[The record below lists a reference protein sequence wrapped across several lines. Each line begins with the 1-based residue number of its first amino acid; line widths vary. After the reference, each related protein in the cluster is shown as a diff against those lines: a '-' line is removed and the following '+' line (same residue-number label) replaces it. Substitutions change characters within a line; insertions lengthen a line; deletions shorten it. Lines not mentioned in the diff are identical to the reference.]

1 MYYYQGYYVTIRACS
16 AVYSWFSVAP
26 LTLSTTTT
34 MAWNA
39 GSTASLP
46 ANGAPPPPTPPPS
59 PEERLLPRFRTLSRR
74 LSKVRRPRLLLC
86 YRFVTCVML
95 VVVLAIT
102 TCGCCRLLFSRTGA
116 TAERSARAAAISSC
130 ATGSHLS
137 KNFRTKE
144 QRERGAELLAHGA
157 VQNEVDAG
165 VDQGQDIHQ
174 VTWWQKAKGI
184 GLLYLKAKWRSVEFT
199 VALCIVHIY
208 LLSLR

>member
-1 MYYYQGYYVTIRACS
+1 
-16 AVYSWFSVAP
+16 
-26 LTLSTTTT
+26 

-39 GSTASLP
+39 GSNASLP

-137 KNFRTKE
+137 KNFGRKSSVNVVRNCLLME
-144 QRERGAELLAHGA
+144 QYKMKLMLELIRAKISIRSPG
-157 VQNEVDAG
+157 G
-165 VDQGQDIHQ
+165 KR
-174 VTWWQKAKGI
+174 QKALAYYILKRNGDLWN
-184 GLLYLKAKWRSVEFT
+184 LLWRY
-199 VALCIVHIY
+199 A
-208 LLSLR
+208 

>member
-1 MYYYQGYYVTIRACS
+1 
-16 AVYSWFSVAP
+16 
-26 LTLSTTTT
+26 

-102 TCGCCRLLFSRTGA
+102 TCGCCRPFSRTGA

-137 KNFRTKE
+137 RNFGRKSSVNVVRNCLLME
-144 QRERGAELLAHGA
+144 QYKMKLMLELIRAKISIRSPG
-157 VQNEVDAG
+157 G
-165 VDQGQDIHQ
+165 KR
-174 VTWWQKAKGI
+174 QKALGYYI
-184 GLLYLKAKWRSVEFT
+184 LK
-199 VALCIVHIY
+199 
-208 LLSLR
+208 